1 MNICRKFTVPINCP
15 ECNTDNEVSL
25 EDLSNGASIL
35 CPSWDTL
42 LDLIDED
49 GGARKIA
56 DKLDELDRQL
66 RNIGGSARAR

>member
-1 MNICRKFTVPINCP
+1 MNISREFTVPIPCP
-15 ECNTDNEVSL
+15 ECNTDNQVSL

-35 CPSWDTL
+35 CPSCDTL

-49 GGARKIA
+49 GGARIIA